1 MRVRDFPLPL
11 REGVGGGGRD
21 EVGPVS
27 RPGPVPLAPSRKGR
41 GNV

>member
-1 MRVRDFPLPL
+1 MRAHDFPLPL
-11 REGVGGGGRD
+11 REGVGGRD

-27 RPGPVPLAPSRKGR
+27 RPGPLPQAPCRKGR